1 MKGRDYKRRNSTKQ
15 SKGNME
21 GNMAKKSEASYK
33 FIMKTPR
40 RLFISVHVCL
50 CMRLTF
56 CFISIGFLLFSK
68 PTVREQK
75 NRDVSC
81 GTDNKK

>member
-56 CFISIGFLLFSK
+56 CFISVGVSAVSPFSK
-68 PTVREQK
+68 PTVRELK
-75 NRDVSC
+75 SEELVVRC
-81 GTDNKK
+81 